1 MEEVIGGEAGCRR
14 IEEGAGGV
22 EDVQGSAGGAW
33 RMVLVDWRKCLGIEG
48 SAGGGGDFG
57 HGMVLVEWRR
67 SRVSRRVAG
76 GVKEVLRGEP
86 GRTIT

>member
-1 MEEVIGGEAGCRR
+1 MLPPEAMCARNTWRR
-14 IEEGAGGV
+14 GK
-22 EDVQGSAGGAW
+22 
-33 RMVLVDWRKCLGIEG
+33 VLVDWRKCLGIEG

-67 SRVSRRVAG
+67 CRVSRRVAG

-86 GRTIT
+86 GRTII

>member
-1 MEEVIGGEAGCRR
+1 MEEVIGGETGCRR

-33 RMVLVDWRKCLGIEG
+33 RKVLVDWRKCLGIEG
-48 SAGGGGDFG
+48 SAGGEGDFG

-86 GRTIT
+86 GRTII